1 MSVNVRI
8 NDLHY
13 KGMLELI
20 ITLHTKF

>member
-13 KGMLELI
+13 KGMLALI
-20 ITLHTKF
+20 ITIHTKF